1 MKFRNYLESIADV
14 GVYPMVSLLIF
25 FIFFTLLAVWAFRA
39 NRKYIDHMKNIPLG
53 TDDNI

>member
-1 MKFRNYLESIADV
+1 MKFRNNLESIADV

>member
-1 MKFRNYLESIADV
+1 MKFRNYVESIADV

>member
-25 FIFFTLLAVWAFRA
+25 FIFFTLLAVWALMA
-39 NRKYIDHMKNIPLG
+39 NRKYIDHMKHIPLG
-53 TDDNI
+53 TDDNL